1 MSKLK
6 KKYLPLLNFLKK
18 NGLPFRSA
26 AVKKHTVEYFRMD
39 HFKSFLE
46 YNKDKI
52 EADPSI
58 SKLL

>member
-1 MSKLK
+1 MQKLR
-6 KKYLPLLNFLKK
+6 KKYLPLLKFLKK
-18 NGLPFRSA
+18 NGLLFRSA

-46 YNKDKI
+46 YKKDTI
-52 EADPSI
+52 EANPEI